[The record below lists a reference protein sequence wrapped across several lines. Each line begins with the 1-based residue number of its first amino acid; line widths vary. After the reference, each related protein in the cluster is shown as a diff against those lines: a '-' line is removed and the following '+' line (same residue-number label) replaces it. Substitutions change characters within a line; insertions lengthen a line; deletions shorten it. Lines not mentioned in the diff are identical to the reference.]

1 MHGSRPVLVAR
12 VAPLNTRWAVAAA
25 ERARNIIGQLRGAA
39 RAKEFWAATNLRLSG
54 GLRNV
59 D

>member
-1 MHGSRPVLVAR
+1 MVSPSPLSVKTVAEF
-12 VAPLNTRWAVAAA
+12 VSHA
-25 ERARNIIGQLRGAA
+25 ERVRNIIGQLRGAA
-39 RAKEFWAATNLRLSG
+39 RAKEFWAATSLGLSG